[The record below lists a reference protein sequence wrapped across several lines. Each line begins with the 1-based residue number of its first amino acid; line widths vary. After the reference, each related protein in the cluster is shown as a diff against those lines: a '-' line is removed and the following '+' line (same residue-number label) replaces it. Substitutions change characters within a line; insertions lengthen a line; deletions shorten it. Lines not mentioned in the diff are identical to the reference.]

1 MRPVSLASWCLCGG
15 LIQQKDPQVWNE
27 VSETKEL
34 WRQLCLRRWS
44 SCRGPQMVLG
54 TQTWKQYYLCRSRLE
69 FRMESGRPG
78 KDFLCKAIAG
88 HTGEIRDLAY
98 ISPNECRLD
107 GKEKSVVCTVSSDC
121 TVRAW
126 DVHEA
131 ACAQGTLYT
140 LTVPGLH
147 VVSRVTEFPAGS
159 VGLACSPDHQ
169 WVFVSAQNSDLG
181 PKVFYT
187 HSLLFPLEDEP
198 PASTA
203 LPTGPSSGVCWAP
216 DETARLMVMHKTDTG
231 SQLAVTTYDLRAKK
245 SGNRV
250 NVLAQQVA
258 RFLLPD
264 SMPAP
269 HLMKGHGSQVLLLA
283 SESRLVQLTI
293 HGRQLAAFQD
303 HRRPITALWVDPS
316 RVVTSSLDLSLRV
329 YVWNKE
335 DEFPVL
341 EGCYHLL
348 GGSHRWAS
356 GFTHVGGDCASIVA
370 VEARSAGPSI
380 LRSYCFRVQPSWG
393 DGAN

>member
-1 MRPVSLASWCLCGG
+1 MEAGGGAARPRLGQHELLHVFSFLGARDL
-15 LIQQKDPQVWNE
+15 LRAAQVDKVWNE

-250 NVLAQQVA
+250 NVLAKTEKLKQWH
-258 RFLLPD
+258 F
-264 SMPAP
+264 
-269 HLMKGHGSQVLLLA
+269 H
-283 SESRLVQLTI
+283 
-293 HGRQLAAFQD
+293 HGRRVEESGQSKK
-303 HRRPITALWVDPS
+303 PS
-316 RVVTSSLDLSLRV
+316 PLLHHMLTEMESCYIAQVVSNSWLKRSSCLSL
-329 YVWNKE
+329 
-335 DEFPVL
+335 
-341 EGCYHLL
+341 
-348 GGSHRWAS
+348 
-356 GFTHVGGDCASIVA
+356 
-370 VEARSAGPSI
+370 PSI
-380 LRSYCFRVQPSWG
+380 DLF
-393 DGAN
+393 